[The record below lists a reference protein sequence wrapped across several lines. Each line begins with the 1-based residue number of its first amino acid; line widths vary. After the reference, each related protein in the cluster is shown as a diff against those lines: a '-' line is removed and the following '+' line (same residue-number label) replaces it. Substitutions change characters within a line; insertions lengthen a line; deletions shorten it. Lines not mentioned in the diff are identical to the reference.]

1 MKKLLAILLSLV
13 MVLAMVT
20 TALATDPGTGD
31 GTGETTEPTP
41 TPATG
46 SITINNVVAGHTYT
60 IYRVFDLV
68 VDDEAHPSAYRYTLN
83 DAWKGNTANG
93 LVSLDQY
100 TGASTYFVLEGPDEH
115 IVWKTDM
122 NNEAG
127 AKGFAALLESYLA
140 KAKELG
146 VTIDSTNEDT
156 VPTDSTDTSYTFD
169 SLPLGYYFIKSTV
182 GFVLALDTTNPNATF
197 AEKNGAPTVDKQVQ
211 EGGNWGKVNDAN
223 IGDIIHFKTIIT
235 AQEGAQSYVLHDRLT
250 NMEFEDSQATVTL
263 PVTTQPDGYYAT
275 LETYVSGAGEN
286 AVYNDAQLI
295 DSSNY
300 SVTIELEGCNTGCS
314 FHVTFE
320 QSFLNTLKD
329 NDKITFYYSAKLL
342 SSAVVGGAG
351 NPNETWLDYGA
362 DGAGETTPSTTT
374 TYTWEI
380 PIYKYTG
387 AADQTP
393 DPNNTSWV
401 PTGNALADAE
411 FILYKGG
418 PGAEQYAK
426 FDSIP
431 AVTNTDGQ
439 TTPAYYRLTGYT
451 ANKDEATT
459 LISGSD
465 GYIRV
470 KGLDTG
476 TYSLEETKAP
486 AGYNLLAEP
495 ITFVIE
501 HPTDEDDNSINNIVN
516 AITVFVNNQTGSE
529 LPSTGGIGTKVFY
542 IVGGVLV
549 LAAVV
554 FFIVRRRMNAGNA
567 NAE

>member
-20 TALATDPGTGD
+20 TVLATELDP
-31 GTGETTEPTP
+31 GETTEPTP
-41 TPATG
+41 TPAPTPAPG

-68 VDDEAHPSAYRYTLN
+68 VNDETNPSAYRYTLN
-83 DAWKGNTANG
+83 DAWKGNTDKG
-93 LVSLDQY
+93 LESLDKY

-127 AKGFAALLESYLA
+127 AKGFAELLEGYLA
-140 KAKELG
+140 RAKELG
-146 VTIDSTNEDT
+146 VTITPTASKKVEEEDIAENG
-156 VPTDSTDTSYTFD
+156 SYTFN
-169 SLPLGYYFIKSTV
+169 SLDLGYYFIKSTV
-182 GFVLALDTTNPNATF
+182 GFVLALDTTNPDATF
-197 AEKNGAPTVDKQVQ
+197 DDKNGAPTVDKQVQ
-211 EGGNWGKVNDAN
+211 EGSNWGKVNDAN

-250 NMEFEDSQATVTL
+250 NMGFVNIQANITEPLPTDSPQML
-263 PVTTQPDGYYAT
+263 DGYYAT
-275 LETYVSGAGEN
+275 VTKTSANEDGTSITTTTILTYNTDYEVKTTGLPAECPVDGPN
-286 AVYNDAQLI
+286 AAP
-295 DSSNY
+295 
-300 SVTIELEGCNTGCS
+300 CS
-314 FHVTFE
+314 FHVEFKP
-320 QSFLNTLKD
+320 SFLEDLKD
-329 NDKITFYYSAKLL
+329 GDKITFYYSATLR

-351 NPNETWLDYGA
+351 NPNETWLDYGV
-362 DGAGETTPSTTT
+362 GGHTTHDTTK

-380 PIYKYTG
+380 SILKYTG
-387 AADQTP
+387 SET
-393 DPNNTSWV
+393 NVLS
-401 PTGNALADAE
+401 GAE
-411 FILYKGG
+411 FILYKGD
-418 PGAEQYAK
+418 PGAEQYAN

-431 AVTNTDGQ
+431 AVTNAEGQ

-451 ANKDEATT
+451 KNEDDATT

-465 GYIRV
+465 GIILL
-470 KGLDTG
+470 KGLDAG
-476 TYSLEETKAP
+476 TYSLKETKAP
-486 AGYNLLAEP
+486 AGYNLLAAPTTITIDPQEVPQTDPTSLELTP
-495 ITFVIE
+495 I
-501 HPTDEDDNSINNIVN
+501 NIKVE
-516 AITVFVNNQTGSE
+516 NQTGSE